1 MIICNSNNFAVT
13 RAQKTGGASLEMYI
27 LESGLVNTNTDVY
40 TLEGGFANWQEF
52 KAYSEA
58 NGNLKYSDLPS
69 NGSLIG
75 NQLFEAQTS
84 FSELVSQGR
93 VNPDM
98 PCIGGIR
105 HPLEWLAS
113 LFYYANIRK
122 DIDAKENMEKKGYT
136 LDSDTY
142 MKRHF
147 SEPNASWDFV
157 FELQW
162 ENKHIQ
168 DNLKSQSSY
177 YPEHAQLFNI
187 ENIHEHVSQFI
198 ADKGGNVPTQ
208 RINIRG
214 SDNDPTYY
222 LENLSVDRKQKTLE
236 IYAHDFELWEKAYAV
251 YN

>member
-1 MIICNSNNFAVT
+1 MIICNSNDFVVI

-27 LESGLVNTNTDVY
+27 LESGLVNTNIDTY
-40 TLEGGFANWQEF
+40 TLEGGFASWEEF

-58 NGNLKYSDLPS
+58 NNNLKYSELPEELFG
-69 NGSLIG
+69 NGV
-75 NQLFEAQTS
+75 FEAQTS
-84 FSELVSQGR
+84 FSDLVSQGK
-93 VNPDM
+93 VKPDM

-122 DIDAKENMEKKGYT
+122 DIDAEENLKKYGYP
-136 LDSDTY
+136 LDLDLFRT
-142 MKRHF
+142 KHF
-147 SEPNASWDFV
+147 SEPNAFWDFV
-157 FELQW
+157 FSLAWDQ
-162 ENKHIQ
+162 KHIQ
-168 DNLKSQSSY
+168 ENLKAQTSY
-177 YPEHAQLFNI
+177 YPNHAELFNI
-187 ENIHEHVSQFI
+187 ENIHEHVSKFI

-222 LENLSVDRKQKTLE
+222 LETLTADRKQKTLA
-236 IYAHDFELWEKAYAV
+236 IYEKDLIAWEKAYAV

>member
-27 LESGLVNTNTDVY
+27 LESGLVDTNTDSY
-40 TLEGGFANWQEF
+40 TLEGGFSNWEEF

-58 NGNLKYSDLPS
+58 NGSLKYSELPDELF
-69 NGSLIG
+69 GDP
-75 NQLFEAQTS
+75 LFEAQTS
-84 FSELVSQGR
+84 FSDLVSQGK
-93 VNPDM
+93 VTPDM

-122 DIDAKENMEKKGYT
+122 DIDAEENLKKYGYP
-136 LDSDTY
+136 LDLDLFIA
-142 MKRHF
+142 KHF

-157 FELQW
+157 FELYW
-162 ENKHIQ
+162 DSDHIQ
-168 DNLKSQSSY
+168 DNLKPQTSY

-187 ENIHEHVSQFI
+187 ENIHEHVSKFI

-222 LENLSVDRKQKTLE
+222 LENLSADRKQKSLE
-236 IYAHDFELWEKAYAV
+236 IYEKDFELWEKAYAV

>member
-27 LESGLVNTNTDVY
+27 LESGLVNTDTDIY

-58 NGNLKYSDLPS
+58 NENLKYSDLPS
-69 NGSLIG
+69 NGSLVG

-84 FSELVSQGR
+84 FYELVSQGR
-93 VNPDM
+93 VNADM

-122 DIDAKENMEKKGYT
+122 DIDAKENMEKRGYR
-136 LDSDTY
+136 LDSDDF
-142 MKRHF
+142 KEKHF

-157 FELQW
+157 FELYW
-162 ENKHIQ
+162 GEKHIQ
-168 DNLKSQSSY
+168 ENLKAQTSY
-177 YPEHAQLFNI
+177 YPDHAELFNI
-187 ENIHEHVSQFI
+187 ENIHEHVSKFI
-198 ADKGGNVPTQ
+198 GDKGGKVPTQ

-214 SDNDPTYY
+214 SDHDPTYY
-222 LENLSVDRKQKTLE
+222 LETLTADRKQRTLE
-236 IYAHDFELWEKAYAV
+236 IFEKDLIAWEKAYAV